1 MGELSRTLRPLNKLG
16 RFNRPQLLGTTPKTS
31 SGGKGRLRKC
41 FSDTASPVF
50 LREDKSRYGGGDHWA
65 RPNPGLLMLW
75 GADLCLSKV
84 RLLRALGK
92 PCLSLS
98 PHCFCAHLPAVLRS
112 LIYWSVSPS
121 RLEALRG
128 QGPLNLQDLG
138 GDLVPRSVG
147 WMLEQEER
155 MKEGKEREGEEER
168 ERKREFIQEA

>member
-1 MGELSRTLRPLNKLG
+1 M
-16 RFNRPQLLGTTPKTS
+16 
-31 SGGKGRLRKC
+31 
-41 FSDTASPVF
+41 F
-50 LREDKSRYGGGDHWA
+50 LREDKSRYGGGDHWV
-65 RPNPGLLMLW
+65 RPNPALLMLW

-112 LIYWSVSPS
+112 LIYWSVSPT

-128 QGPLNLQDLG
+128 QGPLNLQGLG

-147 WMLEQEER
+147 WVLEQEER

-168 ERKREFIQEA
+168 ERNREGWGEEGRGGREAEREG